1 MANVQHERFCTFSRR
16 YSSPR
21 RKWPSSSD
29 DPHLEEKNFT
39 IDRPWFSGPVK
50 GKRPGL
56 EHFSHG
62 AASSRHVGSITKML
76 EVSEKPN
83 VFPLHFNAVRMRR
96 LNYFLHFF
104 QSQKMNEWWE
114 FSPFRGTH
122 FSFRLS
128 FFLEVT
134 WRFVLRRFD
143 ADRKVNSISAMISA
157 VTSR

>member
-1 MANVQHERFCTFSRR
+1 MNASAHFHADTRR
-16 YSSPR
+16 RGENGHHRLMILIWKKRTLRSIGR
-21 RKWPSSSD
+21 DFLAQW
-29 DPHLEEKNFT
+29 
-39 IDRPWFSGPVK
+39 K
-50 GKRPGL
+50 GKGL

>member
-1 MANVQHERFCTFSRR
+1 MTNVQHERFCTFSRR

-114 FSPFRGTH
+114 FSPFRGRT
-122 FSFRLS
+122 F
-128 FFLEVT
+128 
-134 WRFVLRRFD
+134 RFVCRSSWKSRDVLSC
-143 ADRKVNSISAMISA
+143 ADSMPIVKWIRSA
-157 VTSR
+157 RWFPL